1 MLDLKNDLERERK
14 ENDLVIISASG
25 MFKRRPVSKK
35 KRKDSKLRII
45 VDLGSLLTSINFL

>member
-1 MLDLKNDLERERK
+1 MLDLKNDRERERK

-35 KRKDSKLRII
+35 RKRQQ
-45 VDLGSLLTSINFL
+45 TTYYC